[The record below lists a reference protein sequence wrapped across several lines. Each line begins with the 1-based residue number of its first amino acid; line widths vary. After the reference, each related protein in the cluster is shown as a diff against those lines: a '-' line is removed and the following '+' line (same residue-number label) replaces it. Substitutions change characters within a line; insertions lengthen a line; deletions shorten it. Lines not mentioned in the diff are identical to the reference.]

1 MKLNKI
7 KVKSSFVIANAKI
20 DIIITDDR
28 KAYCAYLKELTG
40 GDFGDKYWVGKVT
53 STSPTHVCVCIVPN
67 KDEEKVRSVIIHES
81 VHVAEFIFEH
91 TNNRRM
97 KRGPKGKFNEDLAY
111 LIQEVAWNVERA
123 VLGKRK
129 KRCPY

>member
-1 MKLNKI
+1 MDKI
-7 KVKSSFVIANAKI
+7 KVKSTFMVANLKVDVIV
-20 DIIITDDR
+20 TGDR

-40 GDFGDKYWVGKVT
+40 NVYGDKKWVGRVT
-53 STSPTHVCVCIVPN
+53 SLTTQHALVCIIPN
-67 KDEEKVRSVIIHES
+67 EDEEKMRSVIIHEC
-81 VHVAEFIFEH
+81 VHLAEFALEH
-91 TNNRRM
+91 TNNVRM

-111 LIQEVAWNVERA
+111 LVQEFAWYVERA